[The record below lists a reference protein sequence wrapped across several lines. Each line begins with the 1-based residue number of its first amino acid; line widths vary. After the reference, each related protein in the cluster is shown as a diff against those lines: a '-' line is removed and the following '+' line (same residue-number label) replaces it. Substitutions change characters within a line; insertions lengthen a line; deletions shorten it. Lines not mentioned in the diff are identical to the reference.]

1 MVSGFGP
8 SSLSPTLVRSSEW
21 FPVAKKNSKS
31 NLPSSLCVVLA
42 NMLGMA
48 RRDVAGRN
56 DALPHHLGLCLFSL
70 KTRQDLGRVSM

>member
-8 SSLSPTLVRSSEW
+8 SSLSPTLIRSSEW

-42 NMLGMA
+42 NMSGMA
-48 RRDVAGRN
+48 RHGVAGRN
-56 DALPHHLGLCLFSL
+56 DALPHLGLCLFSL
-70 KTRQDLGRVSM
+70 KTRQDLERVSM